1 MMAQI
6 LLPYDGSDHSM
17 KALEKALDMLDEND
31 ELIVL
36 YVIPAAL
43 IKEFED
49 IDPVVSRAKAH
60 EMVNK
65 AIEIAVARG
74 KSATGLVKEGDVSEV
89 IINFASEIQ
98 ASLIVIGS
106 MGISKIG
113 RFSLGSVAE
122 RVTRHSDRPVLIVR

>member
-1 MMAQI
+1 MAQI
-6 LLPYDGSDHSM
+6 LLPYDGSDHSK
-17 KALEKALDMLDEND
+17 KALDKALDMLDEND

-43 IKEFED
+43 IKEFEN
-49 IDPVVSRAKAH
+49 IDPDISRAKAH

>member
-1 MMAQI
+1 MAQI
-6 LLPYDGSDHSM
+6 LLAYDGSDHSK
-17 KALEKALDMLDEND
+17 KALDKALDMLYEND

-36 YVIPAAL
+36 YVVPAAL
-43 IKEFED
+43 KIEFEV
-49 IDPVVSRAKAH
+49 IDPAVSRAKAH

-74 KSATGLVKEGDVSEV
+74 KSATGLVKDGDISEV
-89 IINFASEIQ
+89 ILNFASEIE

-122 RVTRHSDRPVLIVR
+122 RVTRHADRPVLIVR

>member
-6 LLPYDGSDHSM
+6 LLPYDGSDHSK
-17 KALEKALDMLDEND
+17 KALDKALDMLDEND

-43 IKEFED
+43 IKEFEN
-49 IDPVVSRAKAH
+49 IDPDISRAKAH